1 MRSRLKNTYN
11 SVKIQRISSDNYQGS
26 SSSLM
31 AGFAF
36 ALAVDANEIQVEML
50 NVIELCYSPSGYREY
65 HLTTIYQSS
74 SSSHMAGFAFA
85 LALDANE
92 IQVEKHIEL
101 CFSLSRYR
109 EYHLTTLSKQF
120 IFTYGW
126 FCICVRP

>member
-1 MRSRLKNTYN
+1 
-11 SVKIQRISSDNYQGS
+11 
-26 SSSLM
+26 M

-36 ALAVDANEIQVEML
+36 VLAIDANEIQVEMH
-50 NVIELCYSPSGYREY
+50 IELCYSLSRYREY

-74 SSSHMAGFAFA
+74 SSSHMAGFA

-109 EYHLTTLSKQF
+109 EYHLTTIYQSSSSSLVAD
-120 IFTYGW
+120 
-126 FCICVRP
+126 FCICVSP